1 MYSIEYSRE
10 AFKSL
15 KAMPRNLAT
24 TVREKIEQ
32 LAAAPHGPNNN
43 VKKLQGRSGLSVARR
58 RLARDLRDS

>member
-24 TVREKIEQ
+24 TVRDKIEQ
-32 LAAAPHGPNNN
+32 LAAAPHGPAMSRTLLN
-43 VKKLQGRSGLSVARR
+43 G
-58 RLARDLRDS
+58 